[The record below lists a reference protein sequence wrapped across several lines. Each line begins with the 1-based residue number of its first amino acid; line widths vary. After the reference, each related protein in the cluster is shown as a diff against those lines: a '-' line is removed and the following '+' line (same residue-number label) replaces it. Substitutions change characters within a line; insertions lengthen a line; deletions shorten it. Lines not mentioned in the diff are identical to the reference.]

1 MEIKNFIAGPNL
13 ILSKV
18 STDTNEEKDKDQ
30 LEKNLEKIAELQEKL
45 YAESKYGVVILIQAM
60 DTAGKDGIIAHVMTA
75 LNPQGTV
82 VNSFKQ
88 PSSTELKHDYLWRAS
103 AKLPER
109 GQIGIFNR
117 SYYEEVLVVKVHD
130 LIHNENIPENLITG
144 SVWEDRYT
152 QINNYEKYLSQNGFV
167 VIKLFLNISKDE
179 QKERLLA
186 RIDDKAKNWKFS
198 ESDLKERQYWDDY
211 MNAYEGLLRNT
222 STSNSPWYIVPS
234 NKKGFSRLLVSEIL
248 LENLKALNLS
258 FPQLDEKHT
267 EALEICKQ
275 RLLEEL

>member
-1 MEIKNFIAGPNL
+1 MNIKDFIAGPNL
-13 ILSKV
+13 VLSKV
-18 STDTNEEKDKDQ
+18 NTDTNEEKDKDQ
-30 LEKNLEKIAELQEKL
+30 LEKNLEKIADLQEKL

-75 LNPQGTV
+75 LNPQGTIV
-82 VNSFKQ
+82 SSFKQ
-88 PSSTELKHDYLWRAS
+88 PSSTELKHDFLWRAS

-130 LIHNENIPENLITG
+130 LIHNENIPEDLITG
-144 SVWEDRYT
+144 SIWEDRYT

-186 RIDDKAKNWKFS
+186 RIDDKSKNWKFS
-198 ESDLKERQYWDDY
+198 ESDLKERQYWDQY
-211 MNAYEGLLRNT
+211 MDAYESLLRNT
-222 STSNSPWYIVPS
+222 STTHSPWYIVPS
-234 NKKGFSRLLVSEIL
+234 NKKWFSRFLVSEIL
-248 LENLKALNLS
+248 LEKLENLNLA
-258 FPQLDEKHT
+258 FPTLDIKHT
-267 EALEICKQ
+267 EALEVCKQ
-275 RLLEEL
+275 KLLEEL

>member
-1 MEIKNFIAGPNL
+1 M
-13 ILSKV
+13 V
-18 STDTNEEKDKDQ
+18 SFEPW
-30 LEKNLEKIAELQEKL
+30 EL
-45 YAESKYGVVILIQAM
+45 Y
-60 DTAGKDGIIAHVMTA
+60 
-75 LNPQGTV
+75 
-82 VNSFKQ
+82 
-88 PSSTELKHDYLWRAS
+88 KHIRFH
-103 AKLPER
+103 
-109 GQIGIFNR
+109 Q
-117 SYYEEVLVVKVHD
+117 VLLFYK
-130 LIHNENIPENLITG
+130 
-144 SVWEDRYT
+144 
-152 QINNYEKYLSQNGFV
+152 
-167 VIKLFLNISKDE
+167 KLFLNISKDE

>member
-1 MEIKNFIAGPNL
+1 MNIKDFIAGPNL
-13 ILSKV
+13 VLSKV
-18 STDTNEEKDKDQ
+18 STEPTEEKDKDQ
-30 LEKNLEKIAELQEKL
+30 LEKNLKKIADLQEKL
-45 YAESKYGVVILIQAM
+45 YADSKYGVVILIQAM
-60 DTAGKDGIIAHVMTA
+60 DTAGKDGIISHVMTA

-82 VNSFKQ
+82 VSSFKQ

-103 AKLPER
+103 NKLPER

-130 LIHNENIPENLITG
+130 LIHNENIPDDLITG
-144 SVWEDRYT
+144 SIWEDRYT

>member
-1 MEIKNFIAGPNL
+1 MDIKNFIAGPNL
-13 ILSKV
+13 VLSKV
-18 STDTNEEKDKDQ
+18 STDTNEVKDKDQ

-88 PSSTELKHDYLWRAS
+88 PSSTELKHDYLWRATN
-103 AKLPER
+103 KLPER

-167 VIKLFLNISKDE
+167 VIKLFLNISK
-179 QKERLLA
+179 K
-186 RIDDKAKNWKFS
+186 
-198 ESDLKERQYWDDY
+198 
-211 MNAYEGLLRNT
+211 
-222 STSNSPWYIVPS
+222 
-234 NKKGFSRLLVSEIL
+234 
-248 LENLKALNLS
+248 
-258 FPQLDEKHT
+258 
-267 EALEICKQ
+267 
-275 RLLEEL
+275 

>member
-1 MEIKNFIAGPNL
+1 MNIKDFIAGPNL
-13 ILSKV
+13 VLSKV
-18 STDTNEEKDKDQ
+18 STEPNDEKPKKGQ
-30 LEKNLEKIAELQEKL
+30 LEKNLKKISNLQEKL
-45 YAESKYGVVILIQAM
+45 YAESKHGVVILIQAM
-60 DTAGKDGIIAHVMTA
+60 DTAGKDGIITHVMTE

-88 PSSTELKHDYLWRAS
+88 PSTTELKHDYLWRAS

-130 LIHNENIPENLITG
+130 LIHNENIPDNLITG

-152 QINNYEKYLSQNGFV
+152 QINNYEKYLSQNGFI

-186 RIDDKAKNWKFS
+186 RIDDKEKNWKFS
-198 ESDLKERQYWDDY
+198 ESDLKERQYWDEY
-211 MNAYEGLLRNT
+211 MNAYESLLKNT
-222 STSNSPWYIVPS
+222 STTHSPWYIVPS
-234 NKKGFSRLLVSEIL
+234 DKKWFSRLLVSEIL
-248 LENLKALNLS
+248 LENLKSLNLS

-275 RLLEEL
+275 RLLEE

>member
-1 MEIKNFIAGPNL
+1 MNIKDFIAGPNL
-13 ILSKV
+13 VLSKV
-18 STDTNEEKDKDQ
+18 STEPTEEKDKDQ
-30 LEKNLEKIAELQEKL
+30 LEKNLKKIADLQEKL
-45 YAESKYGVVILIQAM
+45 YADSKYGVVILIQAM
-60 DTAGKDGIIAHVMTA
+60 DTAGKDGIISHVMTA

-82 VNSFKQ
+82 VSSFKQ

-103 AKLPER
+103 NKLPER

-167 VIKLFLNISKDE
+167 VIKLFLNISKDA

-186 RIDDKAKNWKFS
+186 RIDDKSKNWKFS

-211 MNAYEGLLRNT
+211 MNAYESLLRNT
-222 STSNSPWYIVPS
+222 STTHSPWYIVPS
-234 NKKGFSRLLVSEIL
+234 NQKWFSRLLVSEIL

-258 FPQLDEKHT
+258 FPQLDAKHT
-267 EALEICKQ
+267 EALEVCKQ
-275 RLLEEL
+275 KLLEE

>member
-1 MEIKNFIAGPNL
+1 MNIKDFIAGPNL
-13 ILSKV
+13 VLSKV
-18 STDTNEEKDKDQ
+18 STEPTEEKDKDQ
-30 LEKNLEKIAELQEKL
+30 LEKNLKKIADLQEKL
-45 YAESKYGVVILIQAM
+45 YADSKYGVVILIQAM
-60 DTAGKDGIIAHVMTA
+60 DTAGKDGIISHVMTA

-82 VNSFKQ
+82 VSSFKQ

-103 AKLPER
+103 NKLPER

-130 LIHNENIPENLITG
+130 LIHNENIPDDLITG
-144 SVWEDRYT
+144 SIWEDRYT

-186 RIDDKAKNWKFS
+186 RIDDKSKNWKFS